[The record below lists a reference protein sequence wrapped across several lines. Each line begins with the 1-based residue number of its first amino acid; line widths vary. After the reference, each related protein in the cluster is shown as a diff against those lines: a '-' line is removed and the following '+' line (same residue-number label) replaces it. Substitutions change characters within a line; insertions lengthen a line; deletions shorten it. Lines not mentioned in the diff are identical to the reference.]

1 MFYSCVHV
9 LMAKLLHFINT
20 LTVPPIH
27 RIVGLDKPN
36 NPDHHFNNEQELR
49 LAIKYL
55 KKTGTTV

>member
-1 MFYSCVHV
+1 
-9 LMAKLLHFINT
+9 MAKLLHLINT
-20 LTVPPIH
+20 LTVPPTH

-55 KKTGTTV
+55 KITGTTI